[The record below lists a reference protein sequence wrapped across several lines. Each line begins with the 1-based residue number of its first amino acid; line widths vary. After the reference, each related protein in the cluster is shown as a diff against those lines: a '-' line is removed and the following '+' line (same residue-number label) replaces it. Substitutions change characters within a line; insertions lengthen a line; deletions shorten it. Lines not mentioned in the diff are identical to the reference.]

1 MRTPPKS
8 PPKTDRRKPPYSEDR
23 SYRFLTY
30 VFGGGVKV
38 SDHEKH
44 RDAVTPVRVASV
56 RGQLRFWWRAC
67 NPGQCQTVEELRQ
80 REGEIWGATS
90 QASKVEIAV
99 LSQPSPPRNVE
110 VFAYEVK
117 NGKKILVVQK
127 GMREIAYG
135 AFPLQPSREAQ
146 KAGAQPWVLYDYG
159 SSVFSLRFTYPEELR
174 ADVEAALWAWET
186 FGGLGGRTRRG
197 FGAILRAGAS
207 GTGAAEAGLSKYR
220 ENPHIAG
227 APSLHR
233 ARFATGSKLRPN
245 ALEAWKDGLGLLQTM
260 RQGRGFGRNDPP
272 RESRKP
278 AGRSRWPEP
287 DEIRNLTGKAAPAH
301 KNPVVT
307 VSRFPR
313 AAFGMPIVFHFHPGS
328 PDEPGSMGDPDM
340 KPLQLQP
347 VGFDRLAS
355 PLIVRPIADG
365 RGFRAAALVL
375 CSEIPVSELQAGKNV
390 HPVDTTLDPN
400 LARQIPALNRN
411 GRTYTDPIDLFLEEL
426 KR

>member
-1 MRTPPKS
+1 E
-8 PPKTDRRKPPYSEDR
+8 DRR
-23 SYRFLTY
+23 YRFLTY

-38 SDHEKH
+38 REHEKPF
-44 RDAVTPVRVASV
+44 DAVTPIRVASV

-67 NPGQCQTVEELRQ
+67 NPGRCRTVEELRQ
-80 REGEIWGATS
+80 REGEIWGTMS
-90 QASKVEIAV
+90 QASKVEAAV
-99 LSQPSPPRNVE
+99 LSQPSAPRNVE
-110 VFAYEVK
+110 VFAYELK

-146 KAGAQPWVLYDYG
+146 RSGAQPWVLYDYG
-159 SSVFSLRFTYPEELR
+159 SSIFTLRFTYPKELR

-197 FGAILRAGAS
+197 FGAILREGAS
-207 GTGAAEAGLSKYR
+207 GISAAEAGLSKYR

-227 APSLHR
+227 APSLHQ
-233 ARFATGSKLRPN
+233 ARFATGSKPHSS
-245 ALEAWKDGLGLLQTM
+245 ALEAWKDCLGLLQMM

-272 RESRKP
+272 AGSRKP

-287 DEIRNLTGKAAPAH
+287 DEIRNLTGKTAPAH

-307 VSRFPR
+307 VPRFPR

-328 PDEPGSMGDPDM
+328 PAEPGSMGDPDM

-355 PLIVRPIADG
+355 PLIVRPLADG
-365 RGFRAAALVL
+365 KSFRAAALVL
-375 CSEIPVSELQAGKNV
+375 SSEVPASELHAGKKV
-390 HPVDTTLDPN
+390 HPVNTTLDAT